1 VSVTRAARVGVL
13 GSVNVDVVVRCA
25 DFPRPGE
32 TILASNPVRL
42 PGGKAANQAAALA
55 RLGVD
60 TTLLARVGGDD
71 LGDWSLRNA
80 HAHGVHTID
89 VQRGPEPTGSAYIM
103 VDASGEN
110 IIVVSPGAN
119 ASLDV
124 NAFALESFDVILAQ
138 MEVSPE
144 VVAAA
149 AARASS
155 LILNVAPARSVDP
168 AILDRCRV
176 VIANELESEQFDL
189 ASLAH
194 CVVTFGAAG
203 AVHYAYGR
211 EVCRA
216 TPPAV
221 TVVDTVG
228 AGDVFCAAYT
238 AQFVRGVSDQEAL
251 DFAVTAG
258 ALATQASG
266 AQGALP
272 TYQEIQTW
280 LARE

>member
-25 DFPRPGE
+25 GFPRPGE
-32 TILASNPVRL
+32 TILASDPVRL

-80 HAHGVHTID
+80 HSHGVHTID

-103 VDASGEN
+103 VDDSGEN